1 MTVALSATQMLRLLS
16 LVGNTTQE
24 LLHNLA
30 ANTKVLTME
39 LSQYNRISAS
49 INTKFLYEL
58 YPTSFHDGFELVGVL
73 IALRH
78 DSELTKI
85 QIVPKSSAVVP
96 GTRNTEA
103 VGLNKTHIDMV
114 KFDSAEDDDF
124 STVALLIQG
133 MSLENKLGDRRNIGD
148 LKDLHISFCSFAF
161 YYR

>member
-16 LVGNTTQE
+16 LVGNTTRE
-24 LLHNLA
+24 LLHDLA
-30 ANTKVLTME
+30 ANTKVLSME
-39 LSQYNRISAS
+39 LSQYNRISPS

-96 GTRNTEA
+96 GNTRNTEA
-103 VGLNKTHIDMV
+103 VGLNKTHIDLV

-124 STVALLIQG
+124 STVAILIQG
-133 MSLENKLGDRRNIGD
+133 MSLETKLGNRKNIG
-148 LKDLHISFCSFAF
+148 
-161 YYR
+161 